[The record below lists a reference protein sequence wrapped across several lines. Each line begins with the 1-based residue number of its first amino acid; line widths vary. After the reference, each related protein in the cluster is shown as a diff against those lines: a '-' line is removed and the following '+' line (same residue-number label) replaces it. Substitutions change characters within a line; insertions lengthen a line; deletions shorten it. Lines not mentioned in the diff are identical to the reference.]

1 MKKILFFVFFSISH
15 FSFGQNCNCDSLF
28 TQTQKIVEDNYAGWF
43 DKVNATNKKSYE
55 DWTMNQ
61 YSSAKKISSDS
72 LCAKQLQEWITFF
85 EDKHLRIR
93 YTKPRIAPTA
103 AKEASQAIQILS
115 TGLTEAQIRDY
126 FSKSKSLDPIE
137 GIYESSSYK
146 LGVTQV
152 EPNLFYATIITTSNE
167 NWNAGEVKLTIQ
179 KSGNSYEGTFYEG
192 DKSDKTTHRVLL
204 ADNILDFDII
214 FFERIFPAPDTKRDL
229 TEYEMSKD
237 RYAPSLS
244 FTENVAVW
252 KFPSFENNAYEQTA
266 YLLEKYSDTL
276 ETMPYWIL
284 DMSNNSG
291 GDYSIGFQLLEYIYT
306 QPLVFY
312 NTEMRMSE
320 SNYDIWYNS
329 FISNYYE
336 SLDSAG
342 KAELDI
348 RLDKMKA
355 NYGKMFNEDSAQTDT
370 LAMDKVRPFPQKI
383 ALLINENT
391 VSSGELF
398 TMIARQS
405 EKVAVMGTN
414 SGGMMDYGNVVNY
427 RTACSTIR
435 VQLPTNRQLWL
446 EEGFSVDKEGLKPD
460 IYLEGENWIDQ
471 AIKRIRD

>member
-1 MKKILFFVFFSISH
+1 MKQILILGFFLISNL
-15 FSFGQNCNCDSLF
+15 SFGQNCNCDSLF
-28 TQTQKIVEDNYAGWF
+28 FQTQKIVEDNYAGWF
-43 DKVNATNKKSYE
+43 DKVNETNRKPYE
-55 DWTMNQ
+55 EWTANQ
-61 YSSAKKISSDS
+61 LAVASKIDSDS

-93 YTKPRIAPTA
+93 YTKPRVMTA
-103 AKEASQAIQILS
+103 AANEPPQGIQILS
-115 TGLTEAQIRDY
+115 TGLTEAQIREY
-126 FSKSKSLDPIE
+126 FSKARTLDPIE

-152 EPNLFYATIITTSNE
+152 EPNLFYATIITTANE
-167 NWNAGEVKLTIQ
+167 NWKAGEVKLTIQ
-179 KSGNSYEGTFYEG
+179 KMGDDYEGTFYEG
-192 DKSDKTTHRVLL
+192 DKSDKTIHKVLL

-214 FFERIFPAPDTKRDL
+214 FFEKTFPAPDTKRDL

-244 FTENVAVW
+244 FKENVAIW

-266 YLLEKYSDTL
+266 YLLEKYKDTL

-312 NTEMRMSE
+312 NTEMRMTK
-320 SNYDIWYNS
+320 SNYDIWYTS
-329 FISNYYE
+329 YISNYYE

-342 KAELDI
+342 KAKLDL

-355 NYGKMFNEDSAQTDT
+355 NYGKMYNEDGALTDT
-370 LAMDKVRPFPQKI
+370 VTMEKVKPFPQKI
-383 ALLINENT
+383 ALLMNEKT

-398 TMIARQS
+398 TIIARQS
-405 EKVAVMGTN
+405 EKVTVMGTN

-427 RTACSTIR
+427 RTDCSTIR
-435 VQLPTNRQLWL
+435 VQLPSNRQLWL
-446 EEGFSVDKEGLKPD
+446 EEGFSVDKEGLIPA
-460 IYLEGENWIDQ
+460 IYLEGDNWIDQ
-471 AIKRIRD
+471 AIKKVRE